1 MPLPSS
7 PPLLASQIKT
17 ELGTTANSLIDMGII
32 AGFSAP
38 YLMSSFLGYSHS
50 TWVNDFALDYDG
62 VNDYVRGNIVS
73 PHPAQTFTLSMWVR
87 IDATTKHNMFFYSFV
102 GTEGTATND
111 RFAVYY
117 AASFNRLL
125 VQFRKGNGQQYRRE
139 YPLHDN
145 SGVTGITNS
154 GTGWVAS
161 QRGNTDSAGFTHLCF
176 ALDQTNGSA
185 TSGIKTYWN
194 GNEITFSVN
203 NTNAF
208 TTAMNCN
215 FLSIGD
221 NPASLPAPNSSIEGV
236 IDEVYLYDAQLSAPD
251 VNTIYDFGRDTENTF
266 GTNFFTAW
274 RMEGDVTDAESTTT
288 LTNNGATFIP
298 TP

>member
-32 AGFSAP
+32 AGFNAP

-50 TWVNDFALDYDG
+50 SWANDFALDYDG
-62 VNDYVRGNIVS
+62 VNDYVRGNVVS
-73 PHPAQTFTLSMWVR
+73 PHPAQTFTISMWVR
-87 IDATTKHNMFFYSFV
+87 IDASTKHNYAFYSYIGQELDLTSGRFLV
-102 GTEGTATND
+102 SYTANL
-111 RFAVYY
+111 
-117 AASFNRLL
+117 NRLI
-125 VQFRKGNGQQYRRE
+125 VQFRRGDGQLYQRQ

-145 SGVTGITNS
+145 SGATGITNS
-154 GTGWVAS
+154 TTGWSAS

-203 NTNAF
+203 NRDDF
-208 TTAMNCN
+208 TTSLNAG
-215 FLSIGD
+215 FLAIGD
-221 NPASLPAPNSSIEGV
+221 VPNVAAPSVTIMEGV
-236 IDEVYLYDAQLSAPD
+236 LDEIYLYDAQLSAAD
-251 VNTIYDFGRDTENTF
+251 VNTIYGFGRDTENTF

-288 LTNNGATFIP
+288 LTNSGGTFIP
-298 TP
+298 SP